1 MAVDK
6 ENVPPETKLVDSIW
20 AYKLKS
26 NGSKRGRLNIRG
38 FKQVDGQSCDS
49 ANIQVPVTNNATIRL
64 VLVLILLA
72 GWVSHI
78 VDVNGA
84 FLHGIFKKE
93 DKAHM
98 KVPESSKYVHPPN
111 TVLLLLCTIYGLKQ
125 AAMVFW
131 KELPKALRGMGLKRS
146 TPDPCL
152 YHTVFLDRPWIWIS
166 NC

>member
-1 MAVDK
+1 MGVQAC
-6 ENVPPETKLVDSIW
+6 
-20 AYKLKS
+20 KLKS
-26 NGSKRGRLNIRG
+26 NGKKCGRLNAHG
-38 FKQVDGQSCDS
+38 FKQVNGQSYDS
-49 ANIQVPVTNNATIRL
+49 VNIHALVTNNVTVRL
-64 VLVLILLA
+64 VLVLMLMA
-72 GWVSHI
+72 GWVARIIS
-78 VDVNGA
+78 VKGA
-84 FLHGIFKKE
+84 GLYGNFEKGEKV
-93 DKAHM
+93 HM
-98 KVPESSKYVHPPN
+98 KVPEGWESFYPPK